1 MSAKWIYNEILHK
14 MRVSGQ
20 ISFWA
25 ARGLRA
31 DHRDHDCVCHELL
44 KSFSVFCP
52 GSSSQLAC
60 SSKDERPGHPA
71 HEEDGPGE
79 VVPHKVKEGSVNLVI
94 LML

>member
-14 MRVSGQ
+14 MRVSVQ

-44 KSFSVFCP
+44 VFPSFV
-52 GSSSQLAC
+52 
-60 SSKDERPGHPA
+60 R
-71 HEEDGPGE
+71 
-79 VVPHKVKEGSVNLVI
+79 VPLHSFLVLQRTRGRVTLPMKRMVPVK
-94 LML
+94 

>member
-1 MSAKWIYNEILHK
+1 MS
-14 MRVSGQ
+14 V
-20 ISFWA
+20 
-25 ARGLRA
+25 
-31 DHRDHDCVCHELL
+31 DHRDHDCVCFQLL
-44 KSFSVFCP
+44 KSLSVFCP
-52 GSSSQLAC
+52 GSSSQLPR